1 LGALLPRNGQPE
13 QEYQVGSKALSSA
26 CDREGR
32 EDRTTSERGEKRN
45 TELKPR
51 ELLWAVEKNSSLVS
65 FTRVR
70 KQKWSKKNDSD
81 SGKAS

>member
-51 ELLWAVEKNSSLVS
+51 ELLWAVEKNSEPGQLYESAK
-65 FTRVR
+65 T
-70 KQKWSKKNDSD
+70 KMEQEK
-81 SGKAS
+81 